1 MGKVQIRY
9 KNNTSTATTVTT
21 SLPEGTMILDEEY
34 DSQVNVTGFVAF
46 DSFTAGTDGYF
57 TIPSDYEDFSPYTY
71 KDATET
77 VPRRYFAISSNGRW
91 ITEIYSGTTLVIDMY
106 EECCRACDCDH
117 KSRFYLKGSPKKY
130 TISYTPETTTT
141 TKEFVENVTSENK
154 SAYPTDGDMNGYY
167 YKLIS

>member
-1 MGKVQIRY
+1 M
-9 KNNTSTATTVTT
+9 TTT
-21 SLPEGTMILDEEY
+21 LPEGTMILDEEY

-77 VPRRYFAISSNGRW
+77 VPRRYFAISCNGRW

-106 EECCRACDCDH
+106 EE
-117 KSRFYLKGSPKKY
+117 SRFYLKGSPKKY

>member
-9 KNNTSTATTVTT
+9 KTIPAQATTVTT

-34 DSQVNVTGFVAF
+34 DSQVHVTGFVAF

-117 KSRFYLKGSPKKY
+117 KSRFYLKGSPKN
-130 TISYTPETTTT
+130 IQ
-141 TKEFVENVTSENK
+141 
-154 SAYPTDGDMNGYY
+154 
-167 YKLIS
+167 